1 MAKQFTYITLEEEPE
16 TVVLNKKDVLKQLKD
31 LGIRKGMVLLVQA
44 NTKQM
49 GHLIGGEQMLI
60 EALMESVGYEGT
72 IVVPTF
78 TTELLDPA
86 CQKNKKEK
94 IVRMYWND
102 VRTSA
107 LPFDKKLTLP
117 KDEDPFV
124 CQFLRNEGIV
134 RSYHPVYSFAAWGKY
149 AKVIC
154 HQHPLHFGLNED
166 SPVGKVLDYNGY
178 VVSLGC
184 GYDECV
190 IFRHAQY
197 KYGKLPIRI
206 ISAPIENNNLIQWK
220 DMLDIE
226 CQNEEI
232 SKIGNIMEDKCV
244 VKSSFIG
251 ATNCTFFSSKEAVSI
266 AITYFKTYKDDM
278 SISTN

>member
-1 MAKQFTYITLEEEPE
+1 MVKQFTYITLEEEPE
-16 TVVLNKKDVLKQLKD
+16 MVVLNKKDVLKQLKH
-31 LGIRKGMVLLVQA
+31 LGIRKGMVLLVQV
-44 NTKQM
+44 NTKKM
-49 GHLIGGEQMLI
+49 GHLIGGEQMLV

-72 IVVPTF
+72 IIVPTF
-78 TTELLDPA
+78 TTELLDPS

-94 IVRMYWND
+94 IARMYWD
-102 VRTSA
+102 DIRTSI

-124 CQFLRNEGIV
+124 YQFLRNDGIV

-166 SPVGKVLDYNGY
+166 SPLGKVLDYNGY
-178 VVSLGC
+178 IVSLGC
-184 GYDECV
+184 KYDECV
-190 IFRHAQY
+190 IFYHAQY

-206 ISAPIENNNLIQWK
+206 ISAPIENNNLVQWK

-226 CQNEEI
+226 CENGEI
-232 SKIGNIMEDKCV
+232 SKIGNMMEEKCV

-251 ATNCTFFSSKEAVSI
+251 TTKCNFFSSKEAVSM
-266 AITYFKTYKDDM
+266 AITYFKTHKDDT
-278 SISTN
+278 STSTN